1 MLESDLQRRQALL
14 QLLSLPDA
22 PELRRGH
29 CLTVEGRA
37 DRHQLVHKLANSF
50 IQHYL
55 MELEERS
62 GASSTATFRL
72 STNHTAL

>member
-1 MLESDLQRRQALL
+1 MLDSDLQRRQALL

-29 CLTVEGRA
+29 YLTVEGRA
-37 DRHQLVHKLANSF
+37 DRHQLIHKLANTF

-55 MELEERS
+55 MDLEERS
-62 GASSTATFRL
+62 GESSADRYRL
-72 STNHTAL
+72 FTNHTAL

>member
-1 MLESDLQRRQALL
+1 MLDSDLQRRQALL

-22 PELRRGH
+22 PELHRGH
-29 CLTVEGRA
+29 SVTVEGRA
-37 DRHQLVHKLANSF
+37 DRHQLVHKLANCF

-62 GASSTATFRL
+62 GRSSAIRYRL
-72 STNHTAL
+72 SENHTAL